1 MELNINVVY
10 LLTKREIDVLEE
22 FAKGKDSD
30 EVLQTLNIKEP
41 TLNSHLQR
49 IYAKLGIEGN
59 KGKTL
64 RAVLKYKEE
73 KAKL

>member
-1 MELNINVVY
+1 MELSINVVY
-10 LLTKREIDVLEE
+10 LLTKREIDILEE
-22 FAKGKDSD
+22 FARGKDRD
-30 EVLQTLNIKEP
+30 DVLKTLNIKEP
-41 TLNSHLQR
+41 TLNSHLSR
-49 IYAKLGIEGN
+49 IFDKFGIEG